1 MVEWLCPYWPSKI
14 LFWIIWKTKILSC
27 CLLYKW
33 FSSSKETEWT
43 KQKMV
48 VCVPKQKRFTG
59 LLIRK
64 IAVLLPDLVITIYLF
79 ELLWKEYLTFLH
91 LQRRKTCKHGQEK
104 WACARYQH
112 RWFSRMSG
120 SSCTQCD
127 LWISHILRGLFFSFE
142 KNGQCWFMPF
152 VHEDDVFFFLQVA
165 DATFQ
170 WAEWVPRIH

>member
-14 LFWIIWKTKILSC
+14 LFWIIWKPKILSC

-91 LQRRKTCKHGQEK
+91 LQRRKTYKHGQEK
-104 WACARYQH
+104 WACACYQH

-127 LWISHILRGLFFSFE
+127 LWISHILRGLFFFLWE
-142 KNGQCWFMPF
+142 KRAMLIHAFCTWRRC
-152 VHEDDVFFFLQVA
+152 VFFSASCWCHLSVG
-165 DATFQ
+165 
-170 WAEWVPRIH
+170 RMGS

>member
-91 LQRRKTCKHGQEK
+91 LQRRKTYKHGQEK

-152 VHEDDVFFFLQVA
+152 VHEDDVVFFLQVA